1 MADRLQAELAQ
12 TKLELQH
19 LKERMDIGA
28 VTVHKDLSL
37 VSLIPKWP
45 GADSTI
51 SLEDFF
57 SSIESSAKIANWK
70 QSDQLQIAVLKL
82 CGGAKMFYQG
92 WAELHT
98 QGTNWETFKEAFRSR
113 YKDVHADQYHFTRLQ
128 TARQKKNESPQE
140 FADRCRDLAQK
151 ITRKVDDSVAQ
162 RVHCENAE
170 RMLLASF
177 VSGLIGAVGRQ
188 TKYAAPSSMHQAL
201 QIALAVEQAEKQ
213 EKFNESFY
221 TRFEKSVCLTSVPE

>member
-1 MADRLQAELAQ
+1 MADRLQADLAQ
-12 TKLELQH
+12 TKLELQQ

-37 VSLIPKWP
+37 IPKWS
-45 GADSTI
+45 GAASTI
-51 SLEDFF
+51 SVEEFF

-70 QSDQLQIAVLKL
+70 QSDQLQTAVLKL

-92 WAELHT
+92 CAKLHT
-98 QGTNWETFKEAFRSR
+98 QGTNWETYKEAFRSR
-113 YKDVHADQYHFTRLQ
+113 YKDVHSDQYHFTRLQ
-128 TARQKKNESPQE
+128 TAMQKKNESPQE

-151 ITRKVDDSVAQ
+151 ITCKVDGPVVQ
-162 RVHCENAE
+162 RVHCENTE

-177 VSGLIGAVGRQ
+177 ISGMIGTVGRQ

-213 EKFNESFY
+213 EKFNESFH
-221 TRFEKSVCLTSVPE
+221 TRFEK